1 MIIADTSVW
10 VDYFRGKYS
19 PETEFLDQQLNN
31 DLVAIG
37 DLILLEILQ
46 GFKSDRAY
54 NLARKTLLLLEQHDF
69 LGKAPALR
77 AAENYRKL
85 RKKGITIRK
94 TNDVIIASYCIE
106 NKLPLLFSDRDFLPF
121 AKHLGLAPA
130 LKIQGSSE

>member
-46 GFKSDRAY
+46 GFKLDRTY

-121 AKHLGLAPA
+121 ARHLGLAPA
-130 LKIQGSSE
+130 LKTQGSSE

>member
-69 LGKAPALR
+69 LGKAPALSGR
-77 AAENYRKL
+77 RKL
-85 RKKGITIRK
+85 QEIKKERN
-94 TNDVIIASYCIE
+94 ND
-106 NKLPLLFSDRDFLPF
+106 KKD
-121 AKHLGLAPA
+121 
-130 LKIQGSSE
+130 

>member
-10 VDYFRGKYS
+10 VDYFRGQYS
-19 PETEFLDQQLNN
+19 PETEFLDQQLND

-54 NLARKTLLLLEQHDF
+54 NLARKTLLLLEQNDF

-106 NKLPLLFSDRDFLPF
+106 NKLSLLFSNRDFLPF
-121 AKHLGLAPA
+121 AQHLGLAPA
-130 LKIQGSSE
+130 LKLQGSSE

>member
-1 MIIADTSVW
+1 M
-10 VDYFRGKYS
+10 
-19 PETEFLDQQLNN
+19 
-31 DLVAIG
+31 
-37 DLILLEILQ
+37 
-46 GFKSDRAY
+46 
-54 NLARKTLLLLEQHDF
+54 LLEQHDF

-121 AKHLGLAPA
+121 ARHLGLATA
-130 LKIQGSSE
+130 LDIQGSFE